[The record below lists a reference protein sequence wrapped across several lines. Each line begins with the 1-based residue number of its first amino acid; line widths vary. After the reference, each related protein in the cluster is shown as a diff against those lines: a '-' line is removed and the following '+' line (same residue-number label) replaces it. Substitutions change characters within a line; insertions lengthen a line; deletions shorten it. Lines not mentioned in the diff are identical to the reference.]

1 MITGVVVATVT
12 SVEILDD
19 VIGQG
24 WSCRV
29 LEIWVKSSE
38 TPDEYRLETPGPGI
52 VHDINSPEEVSP
64 HLLMGWI

>member
-1 MITGVVVATVT
+1 M
-12 SVEILDD
+12 EILDD

-38 TPDEYRLETPGPGI
+38 TPDEYPLETPGPGI
-52 VHDINSPEEVSP
+52 EHDSP
-64 HLLMGWI
+64 